1 MIRAQTESSADV
13 IRWIENEAAGL
24 WPAMLGSLSFRRSRC
39 GHANCPACLSG
50 EQHPSHVLYGR
61 HNGRRFAVYV
71 PEDLVGEVRRAVDNG
86 RALQD
91 LLVQAG
97 PRYVKALKRARAS
110 AVKRKKS
117 LAVARATAR
126 QISFAD
132 VELMRQGVRLEPL
145 LEAISKF
152 LDSEH
157 EMIERVRREVVRS
170 LVVMRV
176 KNWDYRELRERIAD
190 GVTLRQ
196 FTDFYCDPVPK
207 HDAFNRGFNR
217 LTPQTLKAVNDVVV
231 RAAVGLGL
239 EDGAKLRV
247 DTTVVETD
255 IHHPTDNILLWDVVR
270 VVTRLI
276 GRLAKALNMRRI
288 DGFCDRRRSA
298 RRRMY
303 EIQRMTTRQRQ
314 ERQTTIYRALIGIA
328 EEVVASAKTALEK
341 TATMRGK
348 DLLAAMAIDAIR
360 DEIAHYCGLGER
372 VIDQARRRV
381 LEGEQV
387 PNAEKTYSIFEPHT
401 DLIKRG
407 KVRTPVEF
415 GHKVF
420 LAESAKGLITQYEVL
435 KGNPT
440 DEVHVAP
447 SLRRHRRAFRRAPE
461 LYGADRGF
469 FSEQNVAACVQ
480 GAVKTVCIPQ
490 RGGSKTLQRQA
501 YERSAAFKQGQR
513 FRAGIE
519 GRISVLMRGRGMK
532 RCRAEGA
539 ERFAL
544 FVGAAVLANN
554 LMIVA
559 ALLIKQSSR
568 RRKAVR

>member
-1 MIRAQTESSADV
+1 
-13 IRWIENEAAGL
+13 
-24 WPAMLGSLSFRRSRC
+24 
-39 GHANCPACLSG
+39 
-50 EQHPSHVLYGR
+50 
-61 HNGRRFAVYV
+61 
-71 PEDLVGEVRRAVDNG
+71 
-86 RALQD
+86 
-91 LLVQAG
+91 
-97 PRYVKALKRARAS
+97 
-110 AVKRKKS
+110 
-117 LAVARATAR
+117 VARTTAR

-152 LDSEH
+152 LDSQH
-157 EMIERVRREVVRS
+157 GMIERVRRDLVRGLKKPRKGRRGLTARQVLRS
-170 LVVMRV
+170 LVLMRV

-190 GVTLRQ
+190 GLTLRQ

-217 LTPQTLKAVNDVVV
+217 LTPQTLKAVNDLVVQ
-231 RAAVGLGL
+231 AAVGLGL
-239 EDGAKLRV
+239 EDGARLRV

-255 IHHPTDNILLWDVVR
+255 IHHPTDNTLLWDVVR
-270 VVTRLI
+270 VVTRVV
-276 GRLAKALNMRRI
+276 GRLAKALKMRRI
-288 DGFCDRRRSA
+288 KGFHNRRRSA
-298 RRRMY
+298 HRRMY

-328 EEVVASAKTALEK
+328 EDVVATAKTALER
-341 TATMRGK
+341 TATMRGEN
-348 DLLAAMAIDAIR
+348 LSAAMAIDAIR
-360 DEIAHYCGLGER
+360 DEIAHYCGLGMR

-381 LEGEQV
+381 LRGEQV
-387 PNAEKTYSIFEPHT
+387 PNAEKIYSIFEPHT

-407 KVRTPVEF
+407 KVRTPMEF

-447 SLRRHRRAFRRAPE
+447 SLRRHRQAFRCAPE

-469 FSEQNVAACVQ
+469 FSEQNVTACVQ

-490 RGGSKTLQRQA
+490 RGGSKTPQRQA
-501 YERSAAFKQGQR
+501 YERSAAFKQGQC

-559 ALLIKQSSR
+559 ALLIKRSQR
-568 RRKAVR
+568 QRKAVR